1 MKTVQTKKSLIDY
14 QNRAIKYLRVSL
26 TQRCNMKCSY
36 CFGSLEKRRTSF
48 ELSNAD
54 IIRLIEAFASMGI
67 NKIRFTGGEP
77 LLRHGIIDL
86 MARTKEIDGI
96 EHIGLTTNGL
106 LLEPLLPGLLAAGLN
121 SVNISLDS
129 LRPDTFFAIA
139 KMNGLDR
146 VMAAIDAALQSGAFP
161 LAKINTVVMRGIND
175 GELSQMALWA
185 LERKLD
191 IRFIEFMPTGK
202 SDWSCLFVSEAE
214 IRQRIGLDLE
224 KCKSE
229 NASPGPAVSY
239 RYKNYPGR
247 ISFISAVS
255 RSFCGSCNR
264 LRLTSRG
271 EIFGCL
277 FREQRADLKNLLDR
291 GGTTDEIA
299 GHIADLIARPNFR
312 REPGDVSITDYKPF
326 MQAVGG

>member
-1 MKTVQTKKSLIDY
+1 MKTIQTKRSLIDH
-14 QNRAIKYLRVSL
+14 QNRAITYLRVSL

-36 CFGSLEKRRTSF
+36 CFGSLEKRRTSS

-54 IIRLIEAFASMGI
+54 IIRLIEAFASRGI

-86 MARTKEIDGI
+86 IARTKAIDGI

-106 LLEPLLPGLLAAGLN
+106 LLKPLLPGLIAAGLN
-121 SVNISLDS
+121 SINISLDS

-139 KMNGLDR
+139 KINGLDR
-146 VMAAIDAALQSGAFP
+146 VMTGIDAALESGAFP
-161 LAKINTVVMRGIND
+161 LVKINTVVMRGIND
-175 GELSQMALWA
+175 GELPLMARWA
-185 LERKLD
+185 LERSLD

-202 SDWSCLFVSEAE
+202 SDWSRLFVSEAE
-214 IRQRIGLDLE
+214 IRRRIGLDLE
-224 KCKSE
+224 KCEGE

-239 RYKNYPGR
+239 RYENYPGR

-255 RSFCGSCNR
+255 RSFCGGCNR

-277 FREQRADLKNLLDR
+277 FQDNRADLKNLLDR
-291 GGTTDEIA
+291 GPTTDEIVD
-299 GHIADLIARPNFR
+299 HIAFLIERPDFR